1 MAMFTWTRRNKFTAL
16 QQIEDKAYAR
26 RFADDGRRLFKIGV
40 RFSTDS
46 RCIDSWK
53 IAE

>member
-1 MAMFTWTRRNKFTAL
+1 MSRDIRSGNAEAAL
-16 QQIEDKAYAR
+16 QQIEEKAYAR
-26 RFADDGRRLFKIGV
+26 RFADDKRKIFKIGV
-40 RFSTDS
+40 RFTTEN